1 MSLSLQ
7 MLGTGNAFA
16 KNYFNNNG
24 LLLADDYTLL
34 IDCGI
39 TAPLA
44 MHTIGKSFR
53 DVNATLITHIHA
65 DHVGG
70 LEELALTLK
79 HVYGKTMRLHLPET
93 LVEPLWNNTLK
104 GGLYQKDAVASLTD
118 IFEVK
123 PMKPGITYKL
133 APSLSLEIIH
143 TPHIPG
149 KDSYSLLINNEIFY
163 SADMTFQPDLLIR
176 LVREHGIR
184 MILHDCQLGGSG
196 VVHTTLEELMSLPED
211 VRRII
216 KLMHY
221 SDEQPQFVGLTGEME
236 FIEQHVI
243 YKL

>member
-16 KNYFNNNG
+16 KNFFNNNG

-44 MHTIGKSFR
+44 IHTIGKSFR

-79 HVYGKTMRLHLPET
+79 HVYGKNMRLHLPET

-104 GGLYQKDAVASLTD
+104 GGLYQK
-118 IFEVK
+118 
-123 PMKPGITYKL
+123 M
-133 APSLSLEIIH
+133 
-143 TPHIPG
+143 
-149 KDSYSLLINNEIFY
+149 
-163 SADMTFQPDLLIR
+163 Q
-176 LVREHGIR
+176 
-184 MILHDCQLGGSG
+184 
-196 VVHTTLEELMSLPED
+196 
-211 VRRII
+211 
-216 KLMHY
+216 
-221 SDEQPQFVGLTGEME
+221 
-236 FIEQHVI
+236 
-243 YKL
+243 